1 MFDFVRKHT
10 RIMQVMLFLLIV
22 PSFVLFGL
30 EGYSRMQE
38 KGPAVARVDGHDITQ
53 SQWDAEHKSD
63 VDKLRQ
69 QMPTIDAKL
78 LDSPAARYA
87 TLERIVRDRVLSAA
101 AVKSRLMAS
110 DQRLA
115 RELQSNEVIASLRG
129 KDGKL
134 DMERYKQL
142 LGAQG
147 LSPQQFEEQVRTDLG
162 SRQVLAGVVGSGFG
176 VPAQANVSLGAF
188 FDKREVQVARFEP
201 ADYAAKVNPTPAD
214 LETFYKDNP
223 QLFQAPE
230 QASIEY
236 VVLDL
241 ETVKK
246 GIAVNEQ
253 DLKTYYEQ
261 NAARLAGQEERR
273 ASHILVGV
281 PKGASA
287 ADKDKARARA
297 QELAEAAR
305 KAPQTFADLAKKNSQ
320 DTVSAA
326 NGGDLEWSARGG
338 FASKALEDAVFTLKK
353 GEVAAAPVETE
364 FGWHVVMLTD
374 VRAPQQKSFEQMRP
388 ELEAELRKQQAQ
400 KKFAETADTFSN
412 AVYEATDGF
421 KSVAERFKT
430 DVKTAANV
438 RRTPAQG
445 TTGPLA
451 NQKVLAA
458 LFAPE
463 SVEKKRNTE
472 AVETA
477 PGQLVSARVIQYSPA
492 RTLPLAE
499 VQEDVRKR
507 VVAAK
512 AAELARKDG
521 ADKLAAWKA
530 NPATANLPQ
539 TAVVSREDPAKLP
552 AEVVE
557 AALRADTSALP
568 VLAGVDLGQQG
579 YAVVKVVKQV
589 QRPAPDAAQAKQ
601 EAMQYGRWWSSAEAL
616 AYYDLL
622 KERFKAQI
630 LVPKPARD
638 ATETAL
644 R

>member
-10 RIMQVMLFLLIV
+10 RVMQVMLFLLIF

-30 EGYSRMQE
+30 EGYNRSQD
-38 KGPAVARVDGHDITQ
+38 KGATVAKVDGQSITQ
-53 SQWDAEHKSD
+53 TQWDAEHKTE

-69 QMPTIDAKL
+69 QMPTLDAKL

-87 TLERIVRDRVLSAA
+87 TLERMVRDRVLGAA
-101 AVKSRLMAS
+101 AAKSRLTAS

-129 KDGKL
+129 PDGKL
-134 DMERYKQL
+134 DMDRYKQL

-147 LSPQQFEEQVRTDLG
+147 LSPQQFEEQVRSDLG
-162 SRQVLAGVVGSGFG
+162 SRQVLAGLVGSGFG
-176 VPAQANVSLGAF
+176 VPAQAGVSLAAF
-188 FDKREVQVARFEP
+188 FDKREVQVARFDP
-201 ADYAAKVNPTPAD
+201 ADYAAKVNPTAAD
-214 LETFYKDNP
+214 LEAFYKDNP

-230 QASIEY
+230 QATIEY
-236 VVLDL
+236 VVLDM
-241 ETVKK
+241 EMVRK

-253 DLKTYYEQ
+253 DLKTYYDQ

-281 PKGASA
+281 AKGASA

-297 QELAEAAR
+297 QELADAAR
-305 KAPQTFADLAKKNSQ
+305 KAPQSFAELAKKNSQ
-320 DTVSAA
+320 DAASAA

-338 FASKALEDAVFTLKK
+338 FASKSLEDAVFALKK
-353 GEVAAAPVETE
+353 GEVAASPVETE

-445 TTGPLA
+445 TTGLLA
-451 NQKVLAA
+451 NQKLLSA
-458 LFAPE
+458 LFAPD

-477 PGQLVSARVIQYSPA
+477 PGQMASARIVQYSPA

-499 VQEDVRKR
+499 VQDEVRKR
-507 VVAAK
+507 VVATR

-521 ADKLAAWKA
+521 TDKFTAWKA
-530 NPATANLPQ
+530 NPATATLPLA
-539 TAVVSREDPAKLP
+539 AVVSREDPAKMP
-552 AEVVE
+552 KEVVE
-557 AALRADTSALP
+557 AALRADPSTLP
-568 VLAGVDLGQQG
+568 ALAGVDLGLQG

-589 QRPAPDAAQAKQ
+589 QRPAPDAAQSKQ
-601 EAMQYGRWWSSAEAL
+601 EAAQYSRWWSGAEAM

-622 KERFKAQI
+622 KARFKAQI
-630 LVPKPARD
+630 LVPKPVRE
-638 ATETAL
+638 ATETAS

>member
-10 RIMQVMLFLLIV
+10 RVMQILLFLLIF

-30 EGYSRMQE
+30 EGYNRYQE
-38 KGPAVARVDGHDITQ
+38 KGPTVAKVDGQTITQ
-53 SQWDAEHKSD
+53 SQWDAEHKSE
-63 VDKLRQ
+63 VDKMRQ
-69 QMPTIDAKL
+69 QIPNLDPKL

-87 TLERIVRDRVLSAA
+87 TLERMVRDRVLAA
-101 AVKSRLMAS
+101 AAAKSRLQAS

-129 KDGKL
+129 KDGRL

-147 LSPQQFEEQVRTDLG
+147 LSPQQFEEQVRADLG
-162 SRQVLAGVVGSGFG
+162 SRQVLAGVIGSGFG
-176 VPAQANVSLGAF
+176 APAQANVSLAAF
-188 FDKREVQVARFEP
+188 FDKREVQVARFDP
-201 ADYAAKVNPTPAD
+201 ADYAAKVNPSPAD
-214 LETFYKDNP
+214 IEAYYKANP
-223 QLFQAPE
+223 QQFQAPE

-241 ETVKK
+241 DTVKK
-246 GIAVNEQ
+246 GITLNEQ

-261 NAARLAGQEERR
+261 NAARLASQEERR
-273 ASHILVGV
+273 ASHILVAV
-281 PKGASA
+281 PKGASQ

-297 QELAEAAR
+297 QELADAAR
-305 KAPQTFADLAKKNSQ
+305 KAPQAFGDLAKKNSQ
-320 DTVSAA
+320 DPASAA

-338 FASKALEDAVFTLKK
+338 FASKALEDAVFSLKK
-353 GEVAAAPVETE
+353 GDVAASPVETE

-388 ELEAELRKQQAQ
+388 ELETEVRKQQAQ

-412 AVYEATDGF
+412 AVYEASDGF

-430 DVKTAANV
+430 EVKTATNV
-438 RRTPAQG
+438 RRTPAA
-445 TTGPLA
+445 PSKDLLA
-451 NQKVLAA
+451 NPKLLAA
-458 LFAPE
+458 VFSPE
-463 SVEKKRNTE
+463 SIERKRNTE

-477 PGQLVSARVIQYSPA
+477 SNQLVSARIVQYSPA
-492 RTLPLAE
+492 RTLPLAD
-499 VQEDVRKR
+499 VQDEVRKR

-512 AAELARKDG
+512 AAELARKEG

-530 NPATANLPQ
+530 NPAAATLPQ
-539 TAVVSREDPAKLP
+539 AVVVSREDPAKQP
-552 AEVVE
+552 AAVVE

-568 VLAGVDLGQQG
+568 VLAGVDLAEQG
-579 YAVVKVVKQV
+579 YAIVKVAKQV
-589 QRPAPDAAQAKQ
+589 QRPAPEPAQAKE
-601 EAMQYGRWWSSAEAL
+601 EAAQYGRWWSNAEAL

-630 LVPKPARD
+630 VIPKPARD
-638 ATETAL
+638 ATETAT